1 MRAICGW
8 KHQTLTL
15 IAAALLSLT
24 AWPCAGAAGDDIEMR
39 MKRARGGAGL
49 RVGTW
54 QVRDLD
60 EPPTGSSSESP
71 SFEGWFQ
78 KGLDLHL
85 VLENTLGFWQR
96 TESSTESGPLGAAT
110 RRERDTYVVPTLTAL
125 KIYPATRPSSP
136 LEPYVAAGV
145 GVALRIE
152 REQVS
157 STDPLVPPTDD
168 TTIHTGLGI
177 QTGAGI
183 DWNLSGGFGL
193 TLGGH
198 YQWATFGQNVSGRR
212 LYRGPGA
219 NVGLTYRFRY
229 E

>member
-1 MRAICGW
+1 MRAIYGW
-8 KHQTLTL
+8 KNHTLTL
-15 IAAALLSLT
+15 IATALLSLT

-39 MKRARGGAGL
+39 TKATRGGAGL

-54 QVRDLD
+54 QVRGLD
-60 EPPTGSSSESP
+60 EPPTGTTSESL

-96 TESSTESGPLGAAT
+96 TESSTEPGALGT
-110 RRERDTYVVPTLTAL
+110 SMRRELETYVVPTLTAL

-136 LEPYVAAGV
+136 LEPYVSAGV

-152 REQVS
+152 RAQVS
-157 STDPLVPPTDD
+157 STDPLVLPADD
-168 TTIHTGLGI
+168 TTIGTGLGI

-183 DWNLSGGFGL
+183 DWNVSGTFGL

-198 YQWATFGQNVSGRR
+198 YRWATFVENVSGKR
-212 LYRGPGA
+212 LYRGPGV